1 MPKISEEAKKSIIK
15 GLSKTEKAKK
25 IKRKMTDLAPGTAK
39 IGVAL
44 AKAAMDKKIKGR
56 LRLGKNISIKGEV
69 GSKEKKISINFNKSF
84 K

>member
-1 MPKISEEAKKSIIK
+1 MSDNKKAVKHLLK
-15 GLSKTEKAKK
+15 GLSKTEPVKK
-25 IKRKMTDLAPGTAK
+25 VKRKLTDLAPGSAK

-56 LRLGKNISIKGEV
+56 LRLSDNVSIKGEV